1 MAKKSFE
8 QSLKQL
14 EQIVRELESG
24 DLPLELALKKFEEGV
39 ELSKFCSQ
47 KLEETERRIT
57 LLMQDSS
64 GPSSKSRSRLP
75 MMKKKQTE
83 MFDLPAYLERNNAR
97 IHRALNRL
105 LSSAGPTAAARG
117 HALFPDGRGKRLR
130 PNLCLAAAEA
140 VGGDAEDALPA
151 ACALE
156 MIHTYSLIHD
166 DLPAMDDDALRRGK
180 PTCHIAFDE
189 ATAILAG
196 DALLTMAFEAL
207 ASMSGCRPERCR
219 DVIRIVAEAVGS
231 RGMVQGQ
238 MLDMLSQGAA
248 LSLEQL
254 EHLHALKTGAMIEA
268 SLAAGGLL
276 AGGSAAQI
284 EAVRVFGQRVG
295 LAFQVVDDILNI
307 EGDPAVMGKA
317 PERTGCAEE
326 LLPRPAGACKI
337 KRIRHNLI
345 QQAIEAIAAFDAG
358 PTP

>member
-1 MAKKSFE
+1 
-8 QSLKQL
+8 
-14 EQIVRELESG
+14 
-24 DLPLELALKKFEEGV
+24 
-39 ELSKFCSQ
+39 
-47 KLEETERRIT
+47 
-57 LLMQDSS
+57 
-64 GPSSKSRSRLP
+64 

-105 LSSAGPTAAARG
+105 LSSAGP
-117 HALFPDGRGKRLR
+117 DGRLLEAMRYSLMAGGKRLR

-284 EAVRVFGQRVG
+284 EALRVFGRRVG

-317 PERTGCAEE
+317 AGTDRLRRKNSYPG
-326 LLPRPAGACKI
+326 LLGLAKSKEFA
-337 KRIRHNLI
+337 HNLVH
-345 QQAIEAIAAFDAG
+345 QAIEAIAAFDARAEALRAIACYVIERRK
-358 PTP
+358 